1 VDTYFLYQPTADDET
16 VLADFRKKWGG
27 ATRRATRRRLYQLL
41 SFNYVMIYEVIRYIT
56 SYWFI
61 TRLKFSRSNEVA
73 ISTKTYEITGQEVS
87 SLLGDQAQDDGS
99 RWISTAVITYSFCI
113 LDPFFIAYL
122 RHEFYNSTLFTKQ
135 V

>member
-1 VDTYFLYQPTADDET
+1 
-16 VLADFRKKWGG
+16 
-27 ATRRATRRRLYQLL
+27 
-41 SFNYVMIYEVIRYIT
+41 MIYEVIINIT

-61 TRLKFSRSNEVA
+61 TRLKFSRPNEVDSNEVA
-73 ISTKTYEITGQEVS
+73 ISTETYELTGREVS
-87 SLLGDQAQDDGS
+87 SLLGDQAQDDSS